1 MKKVMIVAAALL
13 MLGATSCKKSGTCTC
28 TVFGLQF
35 STESNDMDKDEYK
48 QVKSDCEETSG
59 CTWSDK

>member
-28 TVFGLQF
+28 TVFGLALT
-35 STESNDMDKDEYK
+35 TENNDMDKAEYDQK
-48 QVKSDCEETSG
+48 KGDCEEAG
-59 CTWSDK
+59 CTWADK